1 MLYAVGL
8 CLNAMYAPLGGA
20 ERVEMDKEAVRFRAG
35 SLPMERNANVESA
48 AGRTLLLLQ
57 HGAVGHAR

>member
-1 MLYAVGL
+1 
-8 CLNAMYAPLGGA
+8 MYAQLGGA
-20 ERVEMDKEAVRFRAG
+20 GRVEMDKEAVRFRAG

-48 AGRTLLLLQ
+48 AGRALLLLH